1 MSALDLALRS
11 SLVLAV
17 GLVACAALRRST
29 PAARHAVLTTTLCIA
44 PVIGPLAALL
54 PPLEFR
60 WATRVAPTS
69 DVPGRLA
76 VAGAA
81 VAVPRT
87 EAASDATPQRPLVE
101 PTTMATIVWLVGA
114 LVGLVGVGVALT
126 RLAALAR
133 RATPLDEPT
142 WREALATIQP
152 LTTGRAVRLLL
163 SPRDDVLA
171 TGGWRRPYLLVP
183 RCALGWPRARV
194 DVVLAHELAHVRR
207 RDWAWQAYASMVRA
221 AFWWNPLAWIACRRL
236 ALEGERA
243 CDDAVLAR
251 GLAPTMYA
259 EHLLAV
265 ARALHATPGTP
276 TLATP
281 MARPTTLHR
290 RIAAML
296 DPRYTRSTPRRAS
309 LALLTTCLVALLLP
323 IAVVRGVASQ
333 APLEGVVY
341 DPMGAVVPDVK
352 LSLTGGPQKLETAT
366 DASGRFAFP
375 GVDAGTFTLEA
386 KLPGF
391 RAVRQEIVL
400 RDTADW
406 SRVVT
411 LEVGQ
416 VRETIAVRAA
426 RGTGAPPAAGPTPVR
441 VGGNIRPPRKLV
453 DVKPVYPQSMRD
465 EGREGEVTI
474 DAIIGR
480 DGTVTAARVT
490 SPQVH
495 PDLGIAAVDAV
506 RKWKFEPTLLNGV
519 PIDVVMTVSISFT
532 LE

>member
-1 MSALDLALRS
+1 
-11 SLVLAV
+11 
-17 GLVACAALRRST
+17 
-29 PAARHAVLTTTLCIA
+29 
-44 PVIGPLAALL
+44 
-54 PPLEFR
+54 
-60 WATRVAPTS
+60 
-69 DVPGRLA
+69 
-76 VAGAA
+76 
-81 VAVPRT
+81 
-87 EAASDATPQRPLVE
+87 
-101 PTTMATIVWLVGA
+101 
-114 LVGLVGVGVALT
+114 
-126 RLAALAR
+126 
-133 RATPLDEPT
+133 
-142 WREALATIQP
+142 
-152 LTTGRAVRLLL
+152 
-163 SPRDDVLA
+163 
-171 TGGWRRPYLLVP
+171 
-183 RCALGWPRARV
+183 
-194 DVVLAHELAHVRR
+194 
-207 RDWAWQAYASMVRA
+207 MV
-221 AFWWNPLAWIACRRL
+221 
-236 ALEGERA
+236 
-243 CDDAVLAR
+243 
-251 GLAPTMYA
+251 
-259 EHLLAV
+259 
-265 ARALHATPGTP
+265 
-276 TLATP
+276 
-281 MARPTTLHR
+281 
-290 RIAAML
+290 

-391 RAVRQEIVL
+391 RALRQEIVL

-426 RGTGAPPAAGPTPVR
+426 RG
-441 VGGNIRPPRKLV
+441 
-453 DVKPVYPQSMRD
+453 
-465 EGREGEVTI
+465 
-474 DAIIGR
+474 
-480 DGTVTAARVT
+480 T